1 MFTSREDSASAVLF
15 LSREGII
22 KELLH
27 SEFEALLDG
36 FTPEKEWAG
45 RDAKAV
51 YLELNPDLK
60 PKAAVFFTV
69 SFDDEG
75 WVESSWNVPLVNL
88 ARTAK
93 PGINMGGGAM
103 RVATA
108 QDCPDPQYK
117 SLLWTPDLSPNSKV
131 LGWIREALAVN
142 RLGLTRRDGGAAA
155 QDTAPANNTLGA
167 LMSGAMEQQF
177 AQLMESQMQGA
188 SGVAQTLAEL
198 EQTKSQYEGK
208 LMGLQS
214 QLAEQVRQFE
224 NAKVQLDQLQQTLQ
238 GKEQKLAELREYY
251 ELKLEK
257 TKGAESDHI
266 KALREYYENE
276 TTQQVASAESEYKEL
291 LNWREVELMY
301 RAERETQLHEEI
313 AKLRQH
319 NTELELTG
327 KDDLLQKLSH
337 RGISFMTY
345 QVGLGHIAIPVDDIA
360 LYLAN
365 PIGFVSAYCNV
376 TQAVY
381 LDWLAHFHAPVC
393 RAQNTKGEPCGADVT
408 RVDTPEHYLPG
419 VSDCCTQHQ
428 NRA

>member
-1 MFTSREDSASAVLF
+1 
-15 LSREGII
+15 
-22 KELLH
+22 
-27 SEFEALLDG
+27 
-36 FTPEKEWAG
+36 
-45 RDAKAV
+45 
-51 YLELNPDLK
+51 
-60 PKAAVFFTV
+60 
-69 SFDDEG
+69 
-75 WVESSWNVPLVNL
+75 
-88 ARTAK
+88 
-93 PGINMGGGAM
+93 
-103 RVATA
+103 
-108 QDCPDPQYK
+108 
-117 SLLWTPDLSPNSKV
+117 
-131 LGWIREALAVN
+131 LGWILEALAIN
-142 RLGLTRRDGGAAA
+142 RLGLTRREGGA
-155 QDTAPANNTLGA
+155 QNDITPVNNSLVALTPSTL
-167 LMSGAMEQQF
+167 EQQF
-177 AQLMESQMQGA
+177 AQLIESQKQGA

-198 EQTKSQYEGK
+198 EQTKAHYEKK
-208 LMGLQS
+208 LIGLQS
-214 QLAEQVRQFE
+214 QLAEQVRQYE

-257 TKGAESDHI
+257 TKGAESEHI
-266 KALREYYENE
+266 KALREYYEHE

-301 RAERETQLHEEI
+301 RAERETQLNEEI
-313 AKLRQH
+313 AKLRRQ

-327 KDDLLQKLSH
+327 KDDLLQKLSD

-393 RAQNTKGEPCGADVT
+393 RAQNAQGEPCGADVV

-419 VSDCCTQHQ
+419 ISDCCSQHQ